1 MNAEILKLSG
11 NNLIVYMDYKKK
23 YFDLL
28 KQKERTFIT
37 KEEDW
42 VEDNFD
48 DGIGHVDLA
57 PMTKSD

>member
-37 KEEDW
+37 KEED
-42 VEDNFD
+42 
-48 DGIGHVDLA
+48 
-57 PMTKSD
+57 